1 MCNACGAEYKSNR
14 GLYHHL
20 KTTRCEFGTED
31 KKPKKVKK
39 EESKE
44 VKNLSSSWRSKDG
57 SVHICNYCNVGFMSE
72 EGVVN
77 HLKMTNCI
85 QLNTAGTQQKEG
97 YEKSQV
103 DTAIPVKTE

>member
-57 SVHICNYCNVGFMSE
+57 SVHICNYCNVGFMSA
-72 EGVVN
+72 EGVDN
-77 HLKMTNCI
+77 HLKITNCI
-85 QLNTAGTQQKEG
+85 QQNTVVAKEKDG
-97 YEKSQV
+97 DDKFQV
-103 DTAIPVKTE
+103 KTAIPVIIE